1 MLGLEKRLDG
11 IVARFC
17 NPEIPVT
24 VCYGVHA
31 RLKRQQSRDVL
42 MHSAGHF
49 FLSIYTPITLSN
61 LNLCNCNLFHG
72 PIGVEG
78 AGASVPEGFI
88 VCAFRG

>member
-1 MLGLEKRLDG
+1 MPGLEKRLEEN
-11 IVARFC
+11 ASRFC

-31 RLKRQQSRDVL
+31 RLRRQQSRDVL
-42 MHSAGHF
+42 MHSAGH
-49 FLSIYTPITLSN
+49 LSIHAPITLSN
-61 LNLCNCNLFHG
+61 LNLCDCNLFHG
-72 PIGVEG
+72 PIGVGG